1 MKAADAGMKADRHFE
16 EVVKMRTAWKQIGAF
31 LLAMLLTV
39 SLGTPAA
46 LAGESEARP
55 GPLGIISAMDVELK
69 KLVEEAEISKEET
82 VAGNTFYTGTLHGVD
97 VVLVR
102 AGVGKVLAAS
112 CTQTLINNYRVGG
125 VVFTG
130 IAGGVGDNV
139 NVMDMVVGTGLVQ
152 HDYGTETNDGFE
164 WNGEAAADE
173 ETGLIPV
180 DEALSELAYASACA
194 VLGQEKVHRGIIA
207 TGDQFISSES
217 YVKELQD
224 SFDALACEMEG
235 AAVARVCDQY
245 GVPCAVLRCMS
256 DKADGIAHDTYAFNY
271 TEASNTS
278 ASVVMGM
285 MDAIAGAERTFPA
298 AKVEVQQDTTA
309 RTAVISAMSVE
320 LDALVKAAKVEK
332 EVSFGGKTFYLGTLN
347 GENVVMVQA
356 GIGKVMAAGGTAAL
370 LNNFNVKSVI
380 FTGIAGGVGDD
391 VNVMDMVVG
400 TGLVQHDY
408 GTETNDG
415 FEWNGKAAAD
425 QETGLIPVDEALS
438 KTAYASA
445 CAVLGQEKVHRGV
458 IATGDQ
464 FISSESYVKELQDSF
479 DALACEMEG
488 AAVARVCDQ
497 YGVPCAV
504 LRCMSDKADGIA
516 HDTYAF
522 NYTEASNTSASVV
535 MNMMETL
542 SGKAGS
548 TGDALPFGDVAET
561 DWFYDAVRTVY
572 TDDLMGA
579 ASGDAFAP
587 YAKAT
592 RGMLTT
598 ILWRL
603 EGSPE
608 AESDVTFS
616 DVAAD
621 AYYADA
627 VRWAAGKN
635 IIAGGTDGRFTPD
648 QPITREQMAV
658 ILYRYAQS
666 KDETIASGSYAEL
679 DFTDTREVSE
689 YAYEALC
696 WCAAEGIITGSNGIL
711 DPQGTANRAQIA
723 AILVRI
729 SENVA

>member
-1 MKAADAGMKADRHFE
+1 
-16 EVVKMRTAWKQIGAF
+16 MRKTWKQISAF

-39 SLGTPAA
+39 SLGTAA
-46 LAGESEARP
+46 AFASESEAKS
-55 GPLGIISAMDVELK
+55 GPLGIISAMDVELQ
-69 KLVEEAEISKEET
+69 KLVEEAEITKEET
-82 VAGNTFYTGTLHGVD
+82 VSGSTFYTGTLHGVD

-102 AGVGKVLAAS
+102 AGIGKVLATS

-130 IAGGVGDNV
+130 IAGGVGDDV
-139 NVMDMVVGTGLVQ
+139 NVMDMVIGTGLVQ

-164 WNGEAAADE
+164 WNGKAAEDA
-173 ETGLIPV
+173 ETGMIPV
-180 DEALSELAYASACA
+180 DEALSNLAYASACK
-194 VLGQEKVHRGIIA
+194 VLGEEKVHQGVIA

-224 SFDALACEMEG
+224 KFNALACEMEG

-245 GVPCAVLRCMS
+245 NVPCAVLRCMS

-278 ASVVMGM
+278 ADVVMGM
-285 MDAIAGAERTFPA
+285 MDAIAAAGQSFPA
-298 AKVEVQQDTTA
+298 AKVEVQKDTTP
-309 RTAVISAMSVE
+309 RTAIISAMSVE

-370 LNNFNVKSVI
+370 LNNFNVKNVV

-391 VNVMDMVVG
+391 VNVMDMVIG

-415 FEWNGKAAAD
+415 FEWNGEAAANKD
-425 QETGLIPVDEALS
+425 TGIIPVSEALS
-438 KTAYASA
+438 KIAYTSA
-445 CAVLGQEKVHRGV
+445 CEVLGEKKVHQGV

-464 FISSESYVKELQDSF
+464 FISSESYVKALQDNF
-479 DALACEMEG
+479 KALACEMEG

-497 YGVPCAV
+497 YSIPCAV

-535 MNMMETL
+535 MNMMTAL
-542 SGKAGS
+542 SS
-548 TGDALPFGDVAET
+548 QTGDSEDALPFEDVAET
-561 DWFYDAVRTVY
+561 DWFYDAVKTVY
-572 TDDLMGA
+572 ANDLMGA
-579 ASGDAFAP
+579 ASDNAFSP

-603 EGSPE
+603 EGSPKAE
-608 AESDVTFS
+608 ADVSFS
-616 DVAAD
+616 DVAD
-621 AYYADA
+621 GAYYADA
-627 VRWAAGKN
+627 VHWAAGKG
-635 IIAGGTDGRFTPD
+635 IVSGGTDGRFSPD
-648 QPITREQMAV
+648 QPITREQMAA

-666 KDETIASGSYAEL
+666 KDKTIAEGNYAEL
-679 DFTDTREVSE
+679 DFTDTRAVSE

-696 WCAAEGIITGSNGIL
+696 WCAAERIITGNDGVL

-723 AILVRI
+723 VILVRI
-729 SENVA
+729 TAQAA